1 MISLEQLEQEIEA
14 IKARNQAVEKDKA
27 WKLSWMRRVC
37 IFILTYIVVV
47 IFFLFAELPKPF
59 LNSIVPALAFML
71 STLSIKFLK
80 FFWIRYIYKN
90 N

>member
-1 MISLEQLEQEIEA
+1 MISLEQLEQEVEA

-27 WKLSWMRRVC
+27 WELS
-37 IFILTYIVVV
+37 IFRKAFIFLLTYIVVV
-47 IFFLFAELPKPF
+47 LFFIFAELPKPF